1 MIQNEGEVWPL
12 FLKNPPEEARNVP
25 KLGPSWVAILDIL
38 ETARGAF
45 GAKDVPDS
53 NLNVAREARNDVVV
67 TNRPEHGQIGMR
79 SYAHRFE
86 ETLHAALEGV
96 AVINKDIERLRAK
109 LAGSQ
114 TERAT

>member
-1 MIQNEGEVWPL
+1 LASILEERENPSPSH
-12 FLKNPPEEARNVP
+12 PPEEARNVP